1 MPILRDCAIWFAGYD
16 LTATADEVSIDS
28 SFATVPVTTFGSSGN
43 VVNVAGLEDASVS
56 VMTFLD
62 TTLTDA
68 VFSNERGGLTDLL
81 TAVAFPTNGTPTAGD
96 TCYAIRAQLKNDP
109 IMMKVGDA
117 ARINANFAASQSEGL
132 MQGKVLAPS
141 TAVTATGNGTA
152 VQLGAQSS
160 TQTVYFGLHVL
171 AVSGNR
177 TITAKL
183 QSSSASNFASSTDRV
198 TLSSINAIGSGFG
211 SSSTATTD
219 TWWRVAYTIGGS
231 SGSLTFA
238 AFAAIA

>member
-1 MPILRDCAIWFAGYD
+1 MPILRDCAIWYGGFD
-16 LTATADEVSIDS
+16 LTSTADEVSLES
-28 SFATVPVTTFGSSGN
+28 SFATVPVTTFGDSGN
-43 VVNVAGLEDASVS
+43 VKNVGGLEDASAS

-62 TTLTDA
+62 PGLSETAFT
-68 VFSNERGGLTDLL
+68 NNRGGVTELL
-81 TAVAFPTNGTPTAGD
+81 TFVAFPTSGTVTAGD
-96 TCYAIRAQLKNDP
+96 RTYSLRAQLKNDP
-109 IMMKVGDA
+109 VMMKVGDA
-117 ARINANFAASQSEGL
+117 ARINANFAASQVEGVL
-132 MQGKVLAPS
+132 GGMVLAPS
-141 TAVTATGNGTA
+141 TAVTASGNGSA

-160 TQTVYFGLHVL
+160 GQTVYFGVHVL

-183 QSSSASNFASSTDRV
+183 QSAPASNFSSPTDRV

-211 SSSTATTD
+211 SSTTATTD
-219 TWWRVAYTIGGS
+219 AYWRVAYTIGGS